1 MTPAGNP
8 LETSVYVFD
17 RFRLELTKRLLR
29 TDVGET
35 IPLVPKA
42 FDTLAYLVS
51 NHGRVIGK
59 DELMSA
65 IWPDTVV
72 EENNLNK
79 NVSILRRVL
88 NDDRRNHRFI
98 VTVPGQGFKFVAKV
112 EPAIES
118 PKPLDEP
125 DAELPQ
131 VKQRFSTLLT
141 AGVVAGAIIALTA
154 FFWIGRDAEESYA
167 RATTIAVLP
176 LRPLVAEHRDEA
188 LELGMADAVISG
200 LSRNRA
206 LIVRPLTSVRGFS
219 GLDQDA
225 IIAGHA
231 VGVDYIVDGTIQR
244 WGDKIRVTVRLL
256 AVDDGSVLWTEA
268 FDERFTDIFVVQDA
282 ISTRATA
289 ALSPHFNMPGEP
301 NRPVPHP
308 DAYAFYLR
316 GRFHVFKL
324 TEGDMR
330 KAIGFYEM
338 AIRTDPNYALAYAG
352 MADAYRTLASA
363 GYAPGNE
370 VCPKAK
376 ELAERALT
384 IDGSLAEAHI
394 VLGWVALLYS
404 WDWATAEKELQ
415 KAIEL
420 SPNDSEAHRAY
431 AHLLSNSGR
440 HEEAVRE
447 GRLARELAPLTLITA
462 ALESQFLKYA
472 GRDAEALER
481 ATKTLELDPDFWVT
495 HNIIGRIYLNQDR
508 LPEAVAAFRRAVDLS
523 GGSPEPL
530 GQLGYAYAVS
540 NDIER
545 AREII
550 DRLENLSKERFVP
563 AYSYALVYNGLG
575 ETEASLDEL
584 RRSFSSREVQ
594 LIFIT
599 VDPRWDNFR
608 NEKRFVDL
616 ITEMGVSNK

>member
-1 MTPAGNP
+1 MTSTGNP
-8 LETSVYVFD
+8 LETNVYVFD

-29 TDVGET
+29 TDQGET

-42 FDTLAYLVS
+42 FDTLAYLVT
-51 NHGRVIGK
+51 NHGRLIGK

-65 IWPDTVV
+65 IWPDTIV

-79 NVSILRRVL
+79 NISILRRVL
-88 NDDRRNHRFI
+88 GDDLRNHRFI

-112 EPAIES
+112 ESEIES
-118 PKPLDEP
+118 SRTLDEVATERP
-125 DAELPQ
+125 
-131 VKQRFSTLLT
+131 RFTRRFPARLT
-141 AGVVAGAIIALTA
+141 AAVIGASIIAVAA
-154 FFWIGRDAEESYA
+154 FFWIGRDSGKGAA
-167 RATTIAVLP
+167 RGATIAVLP
-176 LRPLVAEHRDEA
+176 FRPLVAEHRDEA
-188 LELGMADAVISG
+188 LELGMADAVISS
-200 LSRNRA
+200 LSQNRA
-206 LIVRPLTSVRGFS
+206 LVVRPLTSVRGFS

-225 IIAGHA
+225 IGAGLA
-231 VGVDYIVDGTIQR
+231 LGVDYIVDGTIQR
-244 WGDKIRVTVRLL
+244 WGDKIRVTVRLA
-256 AVDDGSVLWTEA
+256 AVNDGSVLWTEA
-268 FDERFTDIFVVQDA
+268 FDERFTDIFVVQDT
-282 ISTRATA
+282 ISKRATA
-289 ALSPHFNMPGEP
+289 ALSPHFKLPGEP
-301 NRPVPHP
+301 NRSVPHP

-338 AIRTDPNYALAYAG
+338 AILTDPNYALAYAG

-370 VCPKAK
+370 VCPKAR
-376 ELAERALT
+376 ELAERALA

-404 WDWATAEKELQ
+404 WDWVTAERELQ

-472 GRDAEALER
+472 GRDTEALER
-481 ATKTLELDPDFWVT
+481 ATRTLELDPDFWVT
-495 HNIIGRIYLNQDR
+495 HNIIGRIYLNQNR
-508 LPEAVAAFRRAVDLS
+508 LPEAVAEFRRAVDLS

-540 NDIER
+540 NDIEK
-545 AREII
+545 AREVI

-563 AYSYALVYNGLG
+563 AYSFALVYNGLG

-584 RRSFSSREVQ
+584 WRSFSRREVQ
-594 LIFIT
+594 LVFIT
-599 VDPRWDNFR
+599 VDPRWDKFR

-616 ITEMGVSNK
+616 VTEMGVSNK

>member
-176 LRPLVAEHRDEA
+176 FRPLVAEHRDEA

-495 HNIIGRIYLNQDR
+495 HNIIGRIYLNQNR
-508 LPEAVAAFRRAVDLS
+508 LPEAVAEFRRAVDLS

-530 GQLGYAYAVS
+530 GQQGYAYAVS

>member
-131 VKQRFSTLLT
+131 VKRRFSTLLT

-176 LRPLVAEHRDEA
+176 FRPLVAEHRDEA

-376 ELAERALT
+376 ELAERALA

-415 KAIEL
+415 KALEL